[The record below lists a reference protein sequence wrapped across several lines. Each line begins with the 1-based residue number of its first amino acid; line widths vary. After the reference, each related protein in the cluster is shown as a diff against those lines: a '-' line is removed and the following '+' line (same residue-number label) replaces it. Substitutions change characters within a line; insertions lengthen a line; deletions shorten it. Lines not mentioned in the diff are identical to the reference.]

1 MRLRSFASPLLTT
14 AALLAS
20 LSAAPVL
27 AADYVQAPGSS
38 LVFASKYDG
47 EVFTGSFPGFDT
59 TLSFDPANLSA
70 AKLDVRIPLA
80 GAKSGNNDRDST
92 LQGPDFFNVAKFA
105 TAHYRAD
112 KFRALGGNTYAA
124 DGTLELRGAS
134 KPVTL
139 TFTWTPGTQPVLAGK
154 ATVKRLDFGVG
165 GGDWADTKT
174 IPNETAISTKVVFKA
189 K

>member
-1 MRLRSFASPLLTT
+1 MSSRFASP
-14 AALLAS
+14 AAVAAS
-20 LSAAPVL
+20 LVAMLAAAPAF

-47 EVFTGSFPGFDT
+47 EVFTGQFPGFDSKF
-59 TLSFDPANLSA
+59 SFDPANLASA
-70 AKLDVRIPLA
+70 RLDVAIPLA
-80 GAKSGNNDRDST
+80 GAKSGNADRDST
-92 LQGPDFFNVAKFA
+92 LQGPDFFDVAKFA

-112 KFRALGGNTYAA
+112 KFRGLGNNQYAA
-124 DGTLELRGAS
+124 DGTLELRGVS
-134 KPVTL
+134 RPVTL
-139 TFTWTPGTQPVLAGK
+139 TFTWTPGAQPVLAGK
-154 ATVKRLDFGVG
+154 ALVKRLDFGVG